1 MTDTTLRPALRA
13 RFGQRVP
20 GSRVGLFIMIVL
32 IVIVGTW
39 VLLPISLIFLNSFNL
54 APAGQIPQYSIAKW
68 ELAFTQPYLFQAL
81 WNTIYVWFLYTSI
94 SLPVSIGVAWLL
106 GRCNI
111 PRAHWLE
118 FGFWLSFFF
127 PSLTTTLGWLLLL
140 DPDTGFLNQLL
151 TFLPFV
157 DKGPFNAFSLPGIV
171 WAHLMGNAISIKV
184 MLLTPAFRNMDLALE
199 EAARVS
205 GASKVGALFRVTLP
219 VMIPPIVVVF
229 MLNLIRVFQSFET
242 ELLLGTPF
250 GFFNYASMIFRMVRM
265 IQPADLGAASAM
277 GSITLIV
284 IAIVIPLQRWLTQ
297 RRRYQTVTGRMR
309 TGLIDL
315 GRARYPIFVAIL
327 FLVALL
333 TIIPLFTM
341 VAATFMVRA
350 GFWYTTPLFT
360 TEHWISLFGD
370 TLFWDGLKTTLIL
383 GLSTGLL
390 SPFLFSIMGYVLAR
404 TQWRGRVALDSII
417 WTSSAV
423 PGMLSGLGLMWM
435 FLGVPFLRSLY
446 GTIVPLIMVVVLGGK
461 LIGVQL
467 SKAVFFQMG
476 QDLEEAA
483 RVSGAGWFRA
493 YVRIWIPLL
502 APTLALLGVI
512 NFVMAAGTT
521 SSIILL
527 TAGKTTTLSILAL
540 EWARD
545 GLLEVASAYNL
556 IIVLLTVGVALVA
569 RTFGLR
575 VGMTHSL

>member
-1 MTDTTLRPALRA
+1 MNDTTLRPALRA
-13 RFGQRVP
+13 RFRQAAP

-32 IVIVGTW
+32 IVTVGTW

-54 APAGQIPQYSIAKW
+54 APAGQPPDYSLAKW
-68 ELAFTQPYLFQAL
+68 ELAFTQPFFFQSL
-81 WNTIYVWFLYTSI
+81 WNTVYVWFLYTTI
-94 SLPVSIGVAWLL
+94 SLPVSITVAWLL
-106 GRCNI
+106 GRTNI
-111 PRAHWLE
+111 PHAHWLE

-127 PSLTTTLGWLLLL
+127 PSLTTTVGWLLLL

-151 TFLPFV
+151 TLLPFV
-157 DKGPFNAFSLPGIV
+157 DKGPFNAFSVPGIV

-205 GASKVGALFRVTLP
+205 GASQMGALLRVTLP
-219 VMIPPIVVVF
+219 VMVPPIVVVF

-250 GFFNYASMIFRMVRM
+250 GFFNYASMIFRMIRM
-265 IQPADLGAASAM
+265 TQPADFGAASAM

-297 RRRYQTVTGRMR
+297 RRRYQTVTGHMR

-315 GRARYPIFVAIL
+315 GRARYHVFGAVL

-333 TIIPLFTM
+333 TVIPLFTM
-341 VAATFMVRA
+341 VTATFMVRA
-350 GFWYTTPLFT
+350 GFWHTTPLFT
-360 TEHWISLFGD
+360 IDHWSSLFSD

-390 SPFLFSIMGYVLAR
+390 SPFLSSVMGYVLAR
-404 TQWRGRVALDSII
+404 TRWRGRLTLDGII

-435 FLGVPFLRSLY
+435 FLGVPFFRPLY
-446 GTIVPLIMVVVLGGK
+446 GTIVPLILVVVLGGK

-467 SKAVFFQMG
+467 SKAVFLQMG

-483 RVSGAGWFRA
+483 RVAGAGWLRA

-512 NFVMAAGTT
+512 NFVMAAGVT

-527 TAGKTTTLSILAL
+527 TAGRTTTLSILAL

-556 IIVLLTVGVALVA
+556 IIVLLLGPNLD
-569 RTFGLR
+569 RE
-575 VGMTHSL
+575 